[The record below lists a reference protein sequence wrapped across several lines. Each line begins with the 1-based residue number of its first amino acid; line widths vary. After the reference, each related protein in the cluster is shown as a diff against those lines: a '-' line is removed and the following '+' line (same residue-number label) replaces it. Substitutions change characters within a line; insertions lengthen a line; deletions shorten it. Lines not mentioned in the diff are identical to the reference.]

1 MKDPRERLVGT
12 KGEQRNLLGNTLG
25 ILRRNQVL
33 KNLQGEPR
41 FGGPFWRNQGLEN
54 LQGEPRVGEPLQKEP
69 RVGEPLQKEPR
80 VGEWRTFKRTMGWRK
95 TFRRNQGLENLQG
108 EPRVDKEPSGGTKGW
123 RKT

>member
-12 KGEQRNLLGNTLG
+12 KGEQRNLLGNTLE

-54 LQGEPRVGEPLQKEP
+54 LQGEP